1 MMGAA
6 GLARSAY
13 ASRKKDLQQDR
24 DPDETIK
31 VAAAIK
37 TIVESTKEDLTV
49 KEDSVGFW
57 AMVKRRLE
65 VCISPTTDEAD
76 DPGASANAAKAQ
88 RSAITAV
95 KSLAKNG
102 AFSIAMKND
111 AAKARVVVPLT
122 RLMHFGANEGVKA
135 AAAEAL
141 GLLVALAHT
150 KNQDLALKAGAVDML
165 LPLLKSTSRSATRV
179 AAARCLA
186 CQVRHH
192 SPSMNAVRHQGGLL
206 TLVEMLQDSNR
217 PDENEAGLETAGW
230 LMEGN
235 RLNQTGFGESGLLVP
250 LIDFLTEEDC
260 AENAKSTLWVVSM
273 LVKGHDRNLK
283 LATEDYEVMPLLV
296 RHLEPSTSSSKAKD
310 TSSASASASASS
322 VASTQQY
329 AVSALIEFV
338 RGDAGRAQRAV
349 DYGAPKL
356 LRRLTRPRT
365 WTWRS
370 LLPLR
375 RPPDSRLQ
383 RAARHALATIAGK
396 GAAPPDEPLAKRK
409 KRSGSGR
416 RKRSS
421 RGEEHSWWATLLS
434 ESAPT
439 LVGVLVV
446 ALAVWGV
453 DYLNAV
459 TGFNYGFGE
468 AGVYN
473 TLMKWVAGVERTLSA
488 SNQGGDAKRMFS
500 TEDFAEFLNEETAA
514 GVDVVADGLVDV
526 EVGVAAGAS
535 NMEIERPQEMSR
547 NS

>member
-165 LPLLKSTSRSATRV
+165 LPLLKS
-179 AAARCLA
+179 
-186 CQVRHH
+186 
-192 SPSMNAVRHQGGLL
+192 SP
-206 TLVEMLQDSNR
+206 
-217 PDENEAGLETAGW
+217 P
-230 LMEGN
+230 
-235 RLNQTGFGESGLLVP
+235 
-250 LIDFLTEEDC
+250 
-260 AENAKSTLWVVSM
+260 
-273 LVKGHDRNLK
+273 
-283 LATEDYEVMPLLV
+283 
-296 RHLEPSTSSSKAKD
+296 
-310 TSSASASASASS
+310 
-322 VASTQQY
+322 
-329 AVSALIEFV
+329 
-338 RGDAGRAQRAV
+338 
-349 DYGAPKL
+349 
-356 LRRLTRPRT
+356 
-365 WTWRS
+365 
-370 LLPLR
+370 
-375 RPPDSRLQ
+375 
-383 RAARHALATIAGK
+383 
-396 GAAPPDEPLAKRK
+396 
-409 KRSGSGR
+409 
-416 RKRSS
+416 
-421 RGEEHSWWATLLS
+421 
-434 ESAPT
+434 
-439 LVGVLVV
+439 
-446 ALAVWGV
+446 
-453 DYLNAV
+453 
-459 TGFNYGFGE
+459 
-468 AGVYN
+468 
-473 TLMKWVAGVERTLSA
+473 
-488 SNQGGDAKRMFS
+488 
-500 TEDFAEFLNEETAA
+500 
-514 GVDVVADGLVDV
+514 
-526 EVGVAAGAS
+526 
-535 NMEIERPQEMSR
+535 
-547 NS
+547 